1 MSKIHRSIVYHIIF
15 STKGRQPFLQ
25 NEELRKQVYHFIWN
39 KCKRYGYF
47 LHRIG
52 GVEEHIHLLIY
63 IPPSVSVSEAV
74 GKLKGSS
81 SYFVNQ
87 ELAGEDILYWQRGYG
102 VLTVSEEKIQ
112 TVIDYIKN
120 QEEHHKQGTI
130 WADFEE
136 MNIGNDTSQNR

>member
-15 STKGRQPFLQ
+15 STKGRQPFLH
-25 NEELRKQVYHFIWN
+25 EELRKQVYHFIWN

-52 GVEEHIHLLIY
+52 GIEDHIHLLIY

-87 ELAGEDILYWQRGYG
+87 ELAGRDTLYWQRGYG
-102 VLTVSEEKIQ
+102 VITASEEKIQ

-120 QEEHHKQGTI
+120 QKEHHKQGTI
-130 WADFEE
+130 WADFED

>member
-15 STKGRQPFLQ
+15 STKERQPFLH
-25 NEELRKQVYHFIWN
+25 EELRKQVYHFIWN
-39 KCKRYGYF
+39 KCKRYGYS

-52 GVEEHIHLLIY
+52 GIEDHIHLLIY

-87 ELAGEDILYWQRGYG
+87 ELAGNDVLYWQRGYG
-102 VLTVSEEKIQ
+102 VITVSEEQIQ

-130 WADFEE
+130 WVDFEE

>member
-1 MSKIHRSIVYHIIF
+1 MSNVYKSIFYHIVVG
-15 STKGRQPFLQ
+15 TKERQPFLHDR
-25 NEELRKQVYHFIWN
+25 LREKVYHFIWN
-39 KCKRYGYF
+39 NTKRYGYF

-52 GVEEHIHLLIY
+52 GIEDHIHMLIY
-63 IPPSVSVSEAV
+63 IPPKVAVADAV

-102 VLTVSEEKIQ
+102 VITVSEENIQ
-112 TVIDYIKN
+112 TVIEYIKN

-130 WADFEE
+130 LEDFEK
-136 MNIGNDTSQNR
+136 IDVD